1 MTKLEELIKELC
13 PNGVEHVELK
23 EIGPVCMCKRILK
36 SQTTSNGEVPFYKI
50 GTFGGRANSFISHEL
65 YEEYKSKY
73 NFPNKGDILIS
84 AAGTIGK
91 LVIYNGEPAF
101 V

>member
-36 SQTTSNGEVPFYKI
+36 SQTTSNREVPFYKI

-65 YEEYKSKY
+65 
-73 NFPNKGDILIS
+73 
-84 AAGTIGK
+84 
-91 LVIYNGEPAF
+91 
-101 V
+101 

>member
-36 SQTTSNGEVPFYKI
+36 SQTTSNGEVPFI
-50 GTFGGRANSFISHEL
+50 
-65 YEEYKSKY
+65 
-73 NFPNKGDILIS
+73 
-84 AAGTIGK
+84 K
-91 LVIYNGEPAF
+91 LVHLAVGQILLYRMNFMKSIRVNITSQIKGIF
-101 V
+101 